1 VSHIFSGYSVSA
13 MSNTFASRRSANRR
27 RREEARQRIL
37 DATREFLQDKPF
49 RDLTVDELMSAT
61 GLSRTGFY
69 RYFPDREAVLLD
81 LLEEVFGELA
91 DARDAEA
98 VGADF
103 DDSATMAR
111 LTEALTTNQGVLKAI
126 TDAAPGDEDLD
137 RAYRAFMH
145 SYWIDDITA
154 RIVEAQRHGLG
165 AGLDPELAGEA
176 LGWMVER
183 MVTQSLDKDPGAVL
197 ETLITIVRKCLYSDD
212 ANRQSGA
219 PAGIGATPSVPAAAG
234 EPPPVPRLG
243 PQTDLEGE
251 LTTPL

>member
-1 VSHIFSGYSVSA
+1 

-37 DATREFLQDKPF
+37 DATRQILQDKPF
-49 RDLTVDELMSAT
+49 RDLTVDELMSAS

-91 DARDAEA
+91 DARDAEL

-103 DDSATMAR
+103 DDASSMGR
-111 LTEALTTNQGVLKAI
+111 LTELLAANQAVLKAI

-145 SYWIDDITA
+145 SYWIDDLTA

-165 AGLDPELAGEA
+165 AGLDPGLAGEA

-183 MVTQSLDKDPGAVL
+183 MVTQSLDKDPRAVL

-212 ANRQSGA
+212 ANRQPG
-219 PAGIGATPSVPAAAG
+219 PAADLG
-234 EPPPVPRLG
+234 DRSPVTPVP
-243 PQTDLEGE
+243 
-251 LTTPL
+251 

>member
-1 VSHIFSGYSVSA
+1 MAH
-13 MSNTFASRRSANRR
+13 TFASRRSANRR

-37 DATREFLQDKPF
+37 DATRQILQGKPF

-61 GLSRTGFY
+61 GLSRTAFY

-81 LLEEVFGELA
+81 LLEEVWGELA
-91 DARDAEA
+91 DARDAELG
-98 VGADF
+98 GADF
-103 DDSATMAR
+103 DDASSMAR
-111 LTEALTTNQGVLKAI
+111 LTESLAANQAVLKAI

-165 AGLDPELAGEA
+165 VGLDPGLAGEA

-183 MVTQSLDKDPGAVL
+183 MVTQAVDKDPRRIL
-197 ETLITIVRKCLYSDD
+197 ETLITIVRKCLYSD
-212 ANRQSGA
+212 APNRQPGPAAEIDAPPAFA
-219 PAGIGATPSVPAAAG
+219 PAPDHAPIGDSAPA
-234 EPPPVPRLG
+234 RN
-243 PQTDLEGE
+243 
-251 LTTPL
+251 

>member
-1 VSHIFSGYSVSA
+1 MSH
-13 MSNTFASRRSANRR
+13 TFASRRSANRR

-37 DATREFLQDKPF
+37 DATRQILQDKPF

-61 GLSRTGFY
+61 GLSRTAFY
-69 RYFPDREAVLLD
+69 RYFPDREAVLLE
-81 LLEEVFGELA
+81 LLEEVWGDLA

-103 DDSATMAR
+103 DDAASMAR
-111 LTEALTTNQGVLKAI
+111 LTELLAANQAVLKAI

-145 SYWIDDITA
+145 SYWIDDLTA

-165 AGLDPELAGEA
+165 AGLDPVLAGEA

-183 MVTQSLDKDPGAVL
+183 MVTQSFDKDPRPVL
-197 ETLITIVRKCLYSDD
+197 ETLVTIVRKCLYSETP
-212 ANRQSGA
+212 NRKTG
-219 PAGIGATPSVPAAAG
+219 PLP
-234 EPPPVPRLG
+234 EPDVPRPSASAPDPAPNG
-243 PQTDLEGE
+243 VSATAQS
-251 LTTPL
+251 

>member
-1 VSHIFSGYSVSA
+1 

-27 RREEARQRIL
+27 RREQARQRIL
-37 DATREFLQDKPF
+37 DATRQILQDKPF
-49 RDLTVDELMSAT
+49 RDLTVDELMSAS

-91 DARDAEA
+91 DARDAEL

-103 DDSATMAR
+103 DDATSMSR
-111 LTEALTTNQGVLKAI
+111 LTELLAANQAVLKAI

-145 SYWIDDITA
+145 SYWIDDLTA

-165 AGLDPELAGEA
+165 AGLDPDLAGEA

-183 MVTQSLDKDPGAVL
+183 MVTQSLDKDPRAVL

-212 ANRQSGA
+212 ANRQPG
-219 PAGIGATPSVPAAAG
+219 PAADLSARSSVA
-234 EPPPVPRLG
+234 PG
-243 PQTDLEGE
+243 P
-251 LTTPL
+251 